1 MNGLAYTELGGDML
15 RIEALVFDG
24 SGKLELTGSLGDVMK
39 ESAHI
44 AVSFVRSRARELG
57 IDPEFYK
64 NKDIHI
70 HVPEGAIPKDGPSAG
85 VTLVTAVASALSG
98 IPVRRDL
105 AMTGEVTLRGRVLAI
120 GGLRE
125 KTLAAYCA
133 GVKTVLIPADN
144 LPNLE
149 DIDPVVSRELEFI
162 PVKSADEVL
171 TRALVRPETVVGF
184 MPIADPVA
192 TSAVIRE

>member
-1 MNGLAYTELGGDML
+1 M
-15 RIEALVFDG
+15 
-24 SGKLELTGSLGDVMK
+24 
-39 ESAHI
+39 
-44 AVSFVRSRARELG
+44 
-57 IDPEFYK
+57 
-64 NKDIHI
+64 
-70 HVPEGAIPKDGPSAG
+70 
-85 VTLVTAVASALSG
+85 
-98 IPVRRDL
+98 
-105 AMTGEVTLRGRVLAI
+105 LAI

-149 DIDPVVSRELEFI
+149 DVDPVVRRELEFI
-162 PVKSADEVL
+162 PVKTADEVL

-192 TSAVIRE
+192 TSAVMRE